1 MLSFYTKEEHEFSN
15 EEVEFLSM
23 LAGQAA
29 IAIHNSS
36 LYEQTKKQA
45 ADLVKSNRVKD
56 EFPSVMS
63 HELRTPLNIVVGYTG
78 MIKDGMLGE
87 VNPEQR
93 LALEKVMN
101 RTHDL
106 LNMIMSILGA
116 TQIEAGEV
124 KVETQRFSVDDFF
137 AELRAAYDRPAGKEL
152 ALFWDCPSGLSVLE
166 TDREK
171 LKQILQ
177 NLIHNALK
185 FTERGS
191 VTISARMVGECR
203 GASEQKSKGTELQR
217 SKGAEGQGSGGAPL
231 VSSSCA
237 PLQFIEF
244 KVADTGI
251 GIAKE
256 KLPII
261 FEMFRQADSSETRL
275 HGGVGLGLYLA
286 KKLTE
291 VLGGNI
297 EVETEEGRGSTFTV
311 TIPCKRFPSG
321 MSNQGDKRRRVV
333 RTGQEFIPP
342 RPNASSLWPERG

>member
-1 MLSFYTKEEHEFSN
+1 VLSFYTKEEHEFSN

-152 ALFWDCPSGLSVLE
+152 ALFWDCPSGLPVLE

-185 FTERGS
+185 FTEQGC
-191 VTISARMVGECR
+191 VTISARVLKGSGRRAVGNNQPS
-203 GASEQKSKGTELQR
+203 GI
-217 SKGAEGQGSGGAPL
+217 GQGQPEKGKEEE
-231 VSSSCA
+231 C
-237 PLQFIEF
+237 IEF
-244 KVADTGI
+244 RVADTGI
-251 GIAKE
+251 GIPKE

-297 EVETEEGRGSTFTV
+297 EVETEVGKGSTFTV
-311 TIPCKRFPSG
+311 AIPCKRFPSG
-321 MSNQGDKRRRVV
+321 MSNQGDKTHRVV
-333 RTGQEFIPP
+333 RNGQEFLPS
-342 RPNASSLWPERG
+342 RPNASGLRPERS